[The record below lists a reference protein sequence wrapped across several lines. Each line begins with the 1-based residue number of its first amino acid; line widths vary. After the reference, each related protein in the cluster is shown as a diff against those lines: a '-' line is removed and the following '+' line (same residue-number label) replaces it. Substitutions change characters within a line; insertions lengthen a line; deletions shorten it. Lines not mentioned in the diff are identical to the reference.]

1 MGNEL
6 SEFQDLCNDLRAG
19 ASIDHVKASYLPT
32 VFNDDHACDL
42 SEALKR
48 NSTVHRLDFNT
59 AYLSSVGTRALGKT
73 IQSCPNIRHVQLRYS
88 RSETLQ
94 AHASRRQAR
103 LALQVLMEELEG
115 ASLNELYLVGTDLTH
130 ASKEFGKFLQNA
142 TSLKALRASSL
153 PVIGA
158 SKQLHISQGL
168 SRNNSIEL
176 VELYELPNAILDTML
191 NGLDGHAKLKWLA
204 IDLEGGQVSDTTTL
218 RNFLESPR
226 NQSLEKLV
234 WSRSLNM
241 PLEPLFQSLKRNACI
256 KILKIVDCTLSQQD
270 AVQLKLMLRN
280 NNTVQSLLLSCNHID
295 NDQFREIASGLY
307 RNSTIKELDLANNHL
322 HGLDASIILRSLLQ
336 RNRGIRQLDLSRN
349 HFGGTQ
355 GMRSLTEGLSRN
367 STLHE
372 LVLSSLRIMDDDL
385 LVLLSGLQLR
395 SPLKAVALSNN
406 LIGPTGVGHVI
417 RVLQQGGVETV
428 VLSNNRRIGSA
439 GARLLATHLSTPECR
454 LKVLCLDG
462 TEMGDEGLQ
471 ALASALEQNRTLEYL
486 SIDDIFFSSAGL
498 RSLAGSLPQMK
509 KLVRLDFHWNPTLPE
524 SPPQELLDAL
534 RNNTS
539 LVQVD
544 ITGLEPGPWKDEVLY
559 YGIRNR
565 YNPLLQAPDGL
576 VPAGLWPIALEKL
589 SKCNISNVAYH
600 CLCSML
606 PWLLDNALT
615 PPPSRKRKAT
625 SAAEA

>member
-1 MGNEL
+1 
-6 SEFQDLCNDLRAG
+6 
-19 ASIDHVKASYLPT
+19 
-32 VFNDDHACDL
+32 
-42 SEALKR
+42 
-48 NSTVHRLDFNT
+48 
-59 AYLSSVGTRALGKT
+59 
-73 IQSCPNIRHVQLRYS
+73 
-88 RSETLQ
+88 
-94 AHASRRQAR
+94 
-103 LALQVLMEELEG
+103 
-115 ASLNELYLVGTDLTH
+115 LYLVGTDLTH
-130 ASKEFGKFLQNA
+130 ASKEFGKLLQNA

-158 SKQLHISQGL
+158 SKQLLISEGL
-168 SRNNSIEL
+168 SRNTTIEL
-176 VELYELPNAILDTML
+176 VELYELPNELLDTML

-204 IDLEGGQVSDTTTL
+204 IDLEGGRIPDTTTL

-226 NQSLEKLV
+226 NRSLEKLV

-241 PLEPLFQSLKRNACI
+241 PLEPIFQSLKRNACI
-256 KILKIVDCTLSQQD
+256 KILKIIDCTLTQQD
-270 AVQLKLMLRN
+270 AVQLKLMLRT
-280 NNTVQSLLLSCNHID
+280 NNTVQSLLLSCNHIN

-307 RNSTIKELDLANNHL
+307 RNSTIRELDLANNHL
-322 HGLDASIILRSLLQ
+322 HGLEASVILRSLLQ

-372 LVLSSLRIMDDDL
+372 LVLSSLRIMDEDM
-385 LVLLSGLQLR
+385 LVMRSGLELR
-395 SPLKAVALSNN
+395 SPLKAIALSNN
-406 LIGPTGVGHVI
+406 LLGPAGVGHV
-417 RVLQQGGVETV
+417 VHMLGQSSDVETV

-439 GARLLATHLSTPECR
+439 GTRLLATHLSTPECR

-471 ALASALEQNRTLEYL
+471 ALARALEQNRTLEYL

-498 RSLAGSLPQMK
+498 RSLADSLPQMK

-534 RNNTS
+534 RNNAS

-544 ITGLEPGPWKDEVLY
+544 ITGLEPGPWKDEVLF

-565 YNPLLQAPDGL
+565 YTPLLQAPDGA

-589 SKCNISNVAYH
+589 SKCNIANVAYH
-600 CLCSML
+600 CLCAKL
-606 PWLLDNALT
+606 PWLLENAH
-615 PPPSRKRKAT
+615 PPHPSRKRKAPAAASRLETET
-625 SAAEA
+625 S